1 MINSAYKTFGLMVIV
16 VFTACLASNNDKA
29 KAAKTAPDSSK
40 SSGTAMIDS
49 NEVSKLV
56 LTNLYIKAIED
67 YMDAV
72 HQKDKTVFDTL
83 FFIKCQNGLPDDFP
97 DIQLPPTVKETN
109 ILLLSQQAAANHQS
123 FFRETSPAIN
133 LIGFVEKDKAT
144 FTFVAFYPEF
154 HHQYDAYLDYKFNST
169 KKGYELEQLTIE
181 VLIYDQEGKPDHFA
195 IYKNGKHLGN
205 RPVK

>member
-1 MINSAYKTFGLMVIV
+1 MINSAYKTFGLMVIMA
-16 VFTACLASNNDKA
+16 FTACLASNNDKA
-29 KAAKTAPDSSK
+29 EAAKTGPDSST
-40 SSGTAMIDS
+40 SSGIAAVDS

-72 HQKDKTVFDTL
+72 HHKDKTVFDTL
-83 FFIKCQNGLPDDFP
+83 FLIKRQNGLPDDFP
-97 DIQLPPTVKETN
+97 DIQLPPTVKETK
-109 ILLLSQQAAANHQS
+109 ISLLTQQEAGNHKS
-123 FFRETSPAIN
+123 FFRVNAPAIN

-154 HHQYDAYLDYKFNST
+154 HHQFDAYLDYRFNST
-169 KKGYELEQLTIE
+169 KKDYELEQLTIE
-181 VLIYDQEGKPDHFA
+181 VLIYNQEGKPDYFA
-195 IYKNGKHLGN
+195 IYKNGKHFGN

>member
-1 MINSAYKTFGLMVIV
+1 MINSAYKTFGLMVIMA
-16 VFTACLASNNDKA
+16 FTACLASNKDKA
-29 KAAKTAPDSSK
+29 ETAKTGPDSST
-40 SSGTAMIDS
+40 SSGTSAVDS

-72 HQKDKTVFDTL
+72 HHKDKTVFDTL
-83 FFIKCQNGLPDDFP
+83 FLIKRQNGLPDDFP
-97 DIQLPPTVKETN
+97 DIQLPPTVKETK
-109 ILLLSQQAAANHQS
+109 ISLLTQQEAGNHKS
-123 FFRETSPAIN
+123 FFRVNAPAIN

-154 HHQYDAYLDYKFNST
+154 HHQFDAYLDYKFNST
-169 KKGYELEQLTIE
+169 KKDYELEQLTIE
-181 VLIYDQEGKPDHFA
+181 VLIYNQEGKPDYFA
-195 IYKNGKHLGN
+195 IYKNGKHFGN